1 MGVFIAGSFA
11 GGFGFS
17 PTSRSHDDM
26 DVLCDFAVSDR
37 RRLSKLVP
45 MLIRTTEV
53 REYLEKKEWIR
64 TEGVATIVLTNAPYS
79 MKYRGTGFEI
89 RSRSPGQLH
98 LAAEWSGLSIQD
110 TFDQWRVKHW
120 ARSA

>member
-1 MGVFIAGSFA
+1 MFIDGSFA
-11 GGFGFS
+11 GAFGFS
-17 PTSRSHDDM
+17 PVSRGHADIDI
-26 DVLCDFAVSDR
+26 LCDFAVSGK

-53 REYLEKKEWIR
+53 CEYLEAMNWIR
-64 TEGVATIVLTNAPYS
+64 TDGVATIVLTDAPYS

-110 TFDQWRVKHW
+110 TFGQWRVKHW

>member
-1 MGVFIAGSFA
+1 MTFDSTWTLGAK
-11 GGFGFS
+11 
-17 PTSRSHDDM
+17 P
-26 DVLCDFAVSDR
+26 
-37 RRLSKLVP
+37 
-45 MLIRTTEV
+45 IRTTEV

-64 TEGVATIVLTNAPYS
+64 TGGVATIVLTNAPYS

-98 LAAEWSGLSIQD
+98 LTAEWSGLSIQNM
-110 TFDQWRVKHW
+110 FDQWRVKHW